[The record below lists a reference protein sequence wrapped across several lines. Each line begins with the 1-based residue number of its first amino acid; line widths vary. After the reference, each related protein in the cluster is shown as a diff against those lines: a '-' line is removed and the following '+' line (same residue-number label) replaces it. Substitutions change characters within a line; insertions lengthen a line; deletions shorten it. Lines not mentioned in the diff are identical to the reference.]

1 MATIDPLQE
10 TTQANVSADMI
21 NFGIGQPS
29 FDILPTE
36 IMRKAAEHR
45 LSQHDPSYLNYGFEQ
60 GDGRLRDGLAQFLTS
75 GYGLPVSAAQ
85 LLLTVG
91 ASQAIDLI
99 CNNFTQ
105 PGDVIF
111 VEEPTF
117 FLILGLFRDHDL
129 EIVSIPL
136 DEGGINIDILEEKLK
151 QHRPK
156 FLYTIPTFQNP
167 TSINLSTERRQKLVA
182 LSQQHDFYIVADEVY
197 QLLNY
202 TVEPPSSFAAY
213 LDSDQV
219 LSIGSFSKILAP
231 GLRLGWIQT
240 SPTLMARV
248 LQKGLLASGG
258 GFNHFTSGIVRSV
271 IELGWQVEYLDHL
284 KQIFSKRLETLN
296 AALQQHLP
304 STVDFNK
311 PEGGYFF
318 WLQLPD
324 GIDGKRLAET
334 AASHKVGFQPGENF
348 SNRGELSNYIRLS
361 FAFYGEHELKE
372 GAQRL
377 ARALANYK

>member
-1 MATIDPLQE
+1 M
-10 TTQANVSADMI
+10 
-21 NFGIGQPS
+21 
-29 FDILPTE
+29 
-36 IMRKAAEHR
+36 
-45 LSQHDPSYLNYGFEQ
+45 
-60 GDGRLRDGLAQFLTS
+60 
-75 GYGLPVSAAQ
+75 PVAAAQ

-213 LDSDQV
+213 LD
-219 LSIGSFSKILAP
+219 LSLIHI
-231 GLRLGWIQT
+231 
-240 SPTLMARV
+240 
-248 LQKGLLASGG
+248 
-258 GFNHFTSGIVRSV
+258 
-271 IELGWQVEYLDHL
+271 
-284 KQIFSKRLETLN
+284 
-296 AALQQHLP
+296 
-304 STVDFNK
+304 
-311 PEGGYFF
+311 
-318 WLQLPD
+318 
-324 GIDGKRLAET
+324 
-334 AASHKVGFQPGENF
+334 
-348 SNRGELSNYIRLS
+348 
-361 FAFYGEHELKE
+361 
-372 GAQRL
+372 
-377 ARALANYK
+377 